1 MTRISLNSNFLEQ
14 RLKNITH
21 FLNFSLLVSLRREET
36 NAVAVIR
43 VAIGGGTVAAV
54 DAVPGTNGEVPGAV
68 DAVLGANGEGVT
80 LDAASAA
87 IGGGTVAAVNAVLGA
102 NGEGVTDDAA
112 GVAIGGGTAAALDA
126 VLGANGEEGTAA
138 AASRA
143 AIGVAVSATTR
154 KRNVAVGFFN
164 LK

>member
-1 MTRISLNSNFLEQ
+1 
-14 RLKNITH
+14 
-21 FLNFSLLVSLRREET
+21 LNFSLLVSLRREET

-54 DAVPGTNGEVPGAV
+54 DAVPGTNGEVPGAVDAV